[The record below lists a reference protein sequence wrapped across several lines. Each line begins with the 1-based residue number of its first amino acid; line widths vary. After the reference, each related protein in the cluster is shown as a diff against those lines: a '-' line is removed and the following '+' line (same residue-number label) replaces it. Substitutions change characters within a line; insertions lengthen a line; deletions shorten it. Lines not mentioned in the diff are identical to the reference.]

1 MFLFVCIE
9 TNECKPVKWWPAIHQ
24 YTSPY
29 GECCLDCL
37 LIKNPLSE
45 PFVRKKSFN
54 LRLQS
59 KADARSLIVYEAAF
73 DLELMVRTKSNL

>member
-1 MFLFVCIE
+1 MNASQSNGGRLY
-9 TNECKPVKWWPAIHQ
+9 TN
-24 YTSPY
+24 TSPY